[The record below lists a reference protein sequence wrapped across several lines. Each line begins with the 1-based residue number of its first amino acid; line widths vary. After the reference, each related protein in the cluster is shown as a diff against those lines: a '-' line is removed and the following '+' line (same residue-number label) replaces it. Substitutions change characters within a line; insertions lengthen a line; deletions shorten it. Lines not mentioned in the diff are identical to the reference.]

1 MMQVLHSQIFGEGTP
16 FLILHGFLGM
26 SDNWKTMGMQY
37 AAQGFQLHLLDL
49 RNHGHSFHS
58 EDFSYEVMVQDVYA
72 YMEYHGL
79 ESAIVLG
86 HSMGGKV
93 AMELAVTYS
102 EKVKKLIV
110 ADIAPKYYPV
120 HHQTIL
126 NGLASLD
133 FSKIKTE
140 GKLIIS

>member
-58 EDFSYEVMVQDVYA
+58 EDFSYEVMDTGRICLY
-72 YMEYHGL
+72 G
-79 ESAIVLG
+79 IPWF
-86 HSMGGKV
+86 GKCYCSW
-93 AMELAVTYS
+93 AF
-102 EKVKKLIV
+102 
-110 ADIAPKYYPV
+110 
-120 HHQTIL
+120 
-126 NGLASLD
+126 NGR
-133 FSKIKTE
+133 
-140 GKLIIS
+140 

>member
-86 HSMGGKV
+86 HSWGGKV
-93 AMELAVTYS
+93 ARS
-102 EKVKKLIV
+102 
-110 ADIAPKYYPV
+110 
-120 HHQTIL
+120 
-126 NGLASLD
+126 
-133 FSKIKTE
+133 
-140 GKLIIS
+140 